1 MAGQERAFRASFAV
15 CAAAALVPL
24 WSVKYLPMV
33 DLPQHAAQVSIWQHL
48 HDPDFGFAGRFEVHL
63 ATPYL
68 ATYALVRALAA
79 VVPLRVALQLVVS
92 LAVVGLPLSL
102 LAFFRRKSVSAWWSL
117 LGFPLAFGYAFRW
130 GFLPF
135 VVGLPLGFL
144 YLALAGQ
151 HARAP
156 SVRRALGLG
165 ALSLLL
171 FSVHGLLGVCC
182 PLLAA
187 GGMVASPERGR
198 WALRLAPLGAALPW
212 MIAWRLLDPPPSQIP
227 TIWALGGYR
236 FAELFALVA
245 YHSRAVV
252 PAFVLIA
259 AAVIG
264 LRRVGAAGERWRTEL
279 PPLVLAVA
287 AALLLPERT
296 FGGTAFLPLR
306 FTVFWLPFLITW
318 LQPGAPR
325 WTRGVLVAGMVAL
338 SAVLLSSF
346 RRFDAEARQYAAV
359 AALLPARPV
368 LRPVIFQETPDDRDF
383 LQFPVWTQA
392 DSGGL
397 AGFSFAANINHVAM
411 LARYRAPAPDL
422 MSRDDEW
429 HPERFDWR
437 REIGKGYDAY
447 VVFSA
452 ADRTRE
458 LFTGAPVE
466 LVARSGRWWL
476 YRPSPRR

>member
-1 MAGQERAFRASFAV
+1 MAVPERAFRASFAA
-15 CAAAALVPL
+15 CAAAALL
-24 WSVKYLPMV
+24 TIWTVKYLPMV

-48 HDPDFGFAGRFEVHL
+48 HDPHFGFAGRFEVHRS
-63 ATPYL
+63 TPYL

-79 VVPLRVALQLVVS
+79 VMPLRVALQLVLS

-102 LAFFRRKSVSAWWSL
+102 LVFFRRRSVSAWWSL
-117 LGFPLAFGYAFRW
+117 LGFPLAFGYSFRW

-135 VVGLPLGFL
+135 VVGLPLAFL
-144 YLALAGQ
+144 YLAQAGQ

-156 SVRRALGLG
+156 SPRRALGLG
-165 ALSLLL
+165 AFSLLL

-187 GGMVASPERGR
+187 SGMVGAPERGR
-198 WALRLAPLGAALPW
+198 WSLRLAPLGTALPW
-212 MIAWRLLDPPPSQIP
+212 MIAWRLLDPPPSHLPIV
-227 TIWALGGYR
+227 WELGPHR

-245 YHSRAVV
+245 YQSRAIA
-252 PAFVLIA
+252 PAFVLITA
-259 AAVIG
+259 GVIG
-264 LRRVGAAGERWRTEL
+264 LRRVGAARERWRTEL
-279 PPLVLAVA
+279 PPLVFVVA
-287 AALLLPERT
+287 AVLLLPEQS

-338 SAVLLSSF
+338 SVVLLSSF
-346 RRFDAEARQYAAV
+346 RRFDAEARQYEAV
-359 AALLPARPV
+359 AALIPPRAV
-368 LRPVIFQETPDDRDF
+368 IRPVIFQESPDDREF
-383 LQFPVWTQA
+383 LHFPVWTQA
-392 DSGGL
+392 DQGGL
-397 AGFSFAANINHVAM
+397 AAFSFASNFNALV
-411 LARYRAPAPDL
+411 RYRDPAPDL
-422 MSRDDEW
+422 MSRNDEW
-429 HPERFDWR
+429 HPERLDWR
-437 REIGKGYDAY
+437 REVGKGYDAY

-466 LVARSGRWWL
+466 LVGRSGRWWL